1 MTRPIRTAPRA
12 PAAALA
18 ALLACAAAAPLT
30 SQARVP
36 GPSFEDVIG
45 LRGAGSPAISPDGR
59 AVAFTVRSAEWQ
71 ENRFDT
77 EIWLARQ
84 GEEPF
89 QLTRTEK
96 GSSTGPRWSPDGR
109 WIAFTA
115 DRGDRSQVYL
125 VRAAGGEARKLTS
138 WKEGVGAFRWSPD
151 GRRIAFT
158 AQEAED
164 EAARK
169 RRERYGDFAVEDA
182 EFRQSHLWLV
192 DVAPDA
198 LPGGDACPARPD
210 TARAGSAPAG
220 DARPD
225 SATADTARADTARA
239 ASRGGTARG
248 GPGCSAIPEPRRLT
262 GGREFTVS
270 GFAWAPD
277 GTRIAYERRSDPGIN
292 ATNSADVWIVPVA
305 GGEGRAL
312 VSGPGYEG
320 SPVWSPDSR
329 WVLFSTSAGD
339 TASNFYTNGQL
350 ARVPAAG
357 GTPQRL
363 AADLDEQLGSVAW
376 TPAGIYLLA
385 WNGTRRSLY
394 AVDGRTGRT
403 RRISRAP
410 EVVTAVDFSADGR
423 TLALAGQTPS
433 TLPEIYRTPLSSYRP
448 VAVTD
453 MSRQIRSW
461 GLGTAETVSWTS
473 TDGARVEGV
482 LHRPPGFDPSRKY
495 PLMVVIH
502 GGPTSIDYPQPV
514 TGYVYPVLQWLAKGA
529 LVLRPNYRGSAG
541 YGERFRALNVRNLGV
556 GDAWDVLSG
565 VDHLVKQGIVDTTR
579 MASMGWSQGGYIS
592 AFLTTTST
600 RFKAVSVGAG
610 ISNWMTYYVNTDIHP
625 FTRQY
630 LKATPWDDPEIYART
645 SPITYVKQART
656 PTLIQHG
663 ERDQRVP
670 IANAYELF
678 QGLQDQGV
686 DTRLVVYR
694 GFGHGIDR
702 PKEQLAATW
711 HNWQWFGKHLWG
723 EDVELPL

>member
-1 MTRPIRTAPRA
+1 MTPRIRTAPRA
-12 PAAALA
+12 PAATLA
-18 ALLACAAAAPLT
+18 ALLACAAAAAPLA

-59 AVAFTVRSAEWQ
+59 AVAFTVRTADWQ

-158 AQEAED
+158 AQEAEG

-192 DVAPDA
+192 DVTPDA

-225 SATADTARADTARA
+225 SATADTARS

-262 GGREFTVS
+262 GGRSFTVT

-292 ATNSADVWIVPVA
+292 ATNSADVWIVPVS

-320 SPVWSPDSR
+320 GPVWSPDSR
-329 WVLFSTSAGD
+329 WVLFSTAAGD

-350 ARVPAAG
+350 ARVSAAG

-363 AADLDEQLGSVAW
+363 AADLDEQVGSVAW

-403 RRISRAP
+403 RRISRTP

-433 TLPEIYRTPLSSYRP
+433 TLPEIYRTSLSSYRP

-453 MSRQIRSW
+453 MSRQIGSW

-565 VDHLVKQGIVDTTR
+565 VDHLVKQGMVDTTR
-579 MASMGWSQGGYIS
+579 MATMGWSQGGYIS
-592 AFLTTTST
+592 AFLTTTTT

-630 LKATPWDDPEIYART
+630 LKGTPWSDPEIYART

-686 DTRLVVYR
+686 ETRLVVYR
-694 GFGHGIDR
+694 GFGHGIDK